1 MRISLAVA
9 VVAAFL
15 SANAASAQDLS
26 RTKPEDLGFSSD
38 RLDRITEIFR
48 EDAAHGNA
56 PGFVLLI
63 ARHGKLAYFEA
74 IGTINPATN
83 APMTGDAIFRIYS
96 MTKPI
101 TQVAAMML
109 YEEGRI
115 TLDEPIAKYLPQFKD
130 VKVGIEKADP
140 AGGPPTLELVPA
152 QRPILIQDLM
162 RHTSGLTYGYFGD
175 LLVKKAYNDAGL
187 TKGDFDNAEFA
198 DRLAKLPLAFQPG
211 TTWDYGHSTDILG
224 RLIEIVS
231 GQSLYRFEKER
242 LLDPLEMKDTSFYL
256 TDPTKQSRVAEPFKD
271 DRTIGINAEFN
282 DPRVAEKWEAG
293 GHGMVSTATDFA
305 RFLQMLLS
313 GGALDGKR
321 YLGPKTIA
329 YMTADHL
336 GNVIVPGPYYLPGPG
351 YGFGLGFAVRM
362 DQGVSPRMGNPGEYV
377 WGGVGGTY
385 FWVDPRQ
392 DLFVVFMMQ
401 SPRQR
406 LHYYALIRD
415 MIYAALVK

>member
-1 MRISLAVA
+1 MRTLLAVA
-9 VVAAFL
+9 VAAAFL
-15 SANAASAQDLS
+15 SARVASAQDLS
-26 RTKPEDLGFSSD
+26 RAKPEDLGFSSE
-38 RLDRITEIFR
+38 RLERITKIFR
-48 EDAAHGNA
+48 EDAAPGKA

-63 ARHGKLAYFEA
+63 ARHGKLGYCEA
-74 IGTINPATN
+74 IGTLNPETK

-130 VKVGIEKADP
+130 MKVGIEKADP
-140 AGGPPTLELVPA
+140 AGGRPTLDLVPA
-152 QRPILIQDLM
+152 QRPILIHDLM
-162 RHTSGLTYGYFGD
+162 RHTSGLTYGDFGD

-231 GQSLYRFEKER
+231 GKSLYRFEKER
-242 LLDPLEMKDTSFYL
+242 LLDPLDMKDTSFYV
-256 TDPTKQSRVAEPFKD
+256 TDPTKQNRVAEPFKD
-271 DRTIGINAEFN
+271 DRTFGIDAEFN
-282 DPRVAEKWEAG
+282 DPRVAGKWEAG

-362 DQGVSPRMGNPGEYV
+362 EQGVSPRMGNPGEYV

-392 DLFVVFMMQ
+392 DMFVVFMMQ

-415 MIYAALVK
+415 MIYAALVN